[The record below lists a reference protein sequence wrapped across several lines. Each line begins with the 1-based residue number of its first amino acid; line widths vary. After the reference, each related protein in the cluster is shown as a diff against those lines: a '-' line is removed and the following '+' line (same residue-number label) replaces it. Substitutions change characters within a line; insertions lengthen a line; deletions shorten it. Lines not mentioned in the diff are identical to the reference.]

1 MHRGLRTCR
10 HSRHLPW
17 RDVLQEMGVE
27 AAARRIRDAGLRVT
41 GLCRGGMFP
50 AADAAGRAAAIEDNR
65 RAIAEAAALGA
76 DCLVMVCGG
85 LPPGSKDLPGARAMV
100 REGPEAI
107 LPEARAAGVR
117 LALEPLHPMTC
128 ADRSVLSTLKQAL
141 DLCEALGEGVG
152 VAVDVY
158 HVWWDPDL
166 AAQMA
171 RAAGR
176 IAAFHVSRLEGAD
189 HRPCLRPWPA
199 GRGVIDIPAIR
210 AMAQAAGWGGG
221 WRWRCSLAGCGSCR
235 GGGAAPGAG
244 QPGFLL
250 RGGRQRPPRR
260 AVSPC
265 LGHRGA
271 GGRRLRRLRADRA
284 AGWRQG
290 PMPGAPRALPCGLAG
305 GRHAAPRARPRHGG
319 AAPGGGAARAA
330 LPAACAAERRARP
343 TPPVTPPGAG
353 AGSAPRVRR

>member
-1 MHRGLRTCR
+1 MTPAVSLNTATVKQWTLAQCIEGCAR
-10 HSRHLPW
+10 HGIPGISPW
-17 RDVLQEMGVE
+17 RDVLHDMGVE

-65 RAIAEAAALGA
+65 RAIGEAAALGA

-100 REGPEAI
+100 REGLESI

-141 DLCEALGEGVG
+141 DLSDALGDGVG

-171 RAAGR
+171 RAQGR
-176 IAAFHVSRLEGAD
+176 IAAFHVCDWKVPTTDLVFDRGMPGE
-189 HRPCLRPWPA
+189 
-199 GRGVIDIPAIR
+199 GVIDIPAIR
-210 AMAQAAGWGGG
+210 AMANNAGWQGGVEVEVL
-221 WRWRCSLAGCGSCR
+221 S
-235 GGGAAPGAG
+235 
-244 QPGFLL
+244 
-250 RGGRQRPPRR
+250 R
-260 AVSPC
+260 AVWAMD
-265 LGHRGA
+265 GDEVMQA
-271 GGRRLRRLRADRA
+271 
-284 AGWRQG
+284 
-290 PMPGAPRALPCGLAG
+290 
-305 GRHAAPRARPRHGG
+305 
-319 AAPGGGAARAA
+319 
-330 LPAACAAERRARP
+330 
-343 TPPVTPPGAG
+343 V
-353 AGSAPRVRR
+353 AGSAAAC